1 MMLGASCD
9 GATSEVSKPEKDVEP
24 DAEVC
29 SEIPGGQG
37 RSKPRSGSGSEA
49 EASPLDFIVATE
61 REFEEVLAILGVC
74 VGGGGYLRE
83 SVHGID
89 AGETAPPER
98 GERVAWLLEHFLAR
112 LSRDVQ
118 LGPRKLKKF
127 RLITKQNKGAR
138 RARPLLKGP
147 PGFGILLVQFNSSA
161 LLGVF
166 SQLPRE
172 AGGDLARLLL
182 SPSLQRDGKNHPRS
196 GRPTGRIRVTC
207 ASWRPRAW
215 NGAWTAA
222 RARTVL
228 TLCTRPPASR
238 TAATACGA
246 TSASTP
252 SAATVRRGS
261 ASFCRICSA
270 RAHFSLN
277 VVYQLFPAPQL
288 WSQVADF
295 HQAGWGLALVKG
307 YN

>member
-37 RSKPRSGSGSEA
+37 RPRSGSGSEA

-74 VGGGGYLRE
+74 VCGVGVSTVTSTTFPAATTAGSRIPTTAQWSSAGQIARE

-112 LSRDVQ
+112 LSRDDQ

-138 RARPLLKGP
+138 KASPLLKEP

-161 LLGVF
+161 LLG
-166 SQLPRE
+166 LR
-172 AGGDLARLLL
+172 RLLAATPGGWCNLRLLAAKDLEWRVDSRARPHGAHAVHAPSRIPHRGDSMWRYLRVDAFSSDGAQRQRQLL
-182 SPSLQRDGKNHPRS
+182 SHLQRQSPFQPQRRVPTLPGAPVVVTG
-196 GRPTGRIRVTC
+196 GRLPPG
-207 ASWRPRAW
+207 WL
-215 NGAWTAA
+215 GA
-222 RARTVL
+222 RA
-228 TLCTRPPASR
+228 
-238 TAATACGA
+238 G
-246 TSASTP
+246 
-252 SAATVRRGS
+252 
-261 ASFCRICSA
+261 
-270 RAHFSLN
+270 
-277 VVYQLFPAPQL
+277 Q
-288 WSQVADF
+288 
-295 HQAGWGLALVKG
+295 GL
-307 YN
+307 